1 MTEIRGIP
9 VQAPGTYVLLEDVV
23 AAIREYAQ
31 AQDDPNAGALVHDL
45 ATWLDGGLPE
55 THIAS
60 GQSPPSEPEVQEILD
75 QKFQWY
81 PGNVMGPVEPEVHG
95 AEIDDVTEGVARVEI
110 YPDNPDDPRPKW
122 YARTVDTAGYIIKT
136 TNGSFDQAWVIQNAE
151 ERFPGIPIHLLKH
164 AGEDSKW
171 QEDSTRGVFP
181 SIGPPVRRM
190 FAGVSAY
197 ERNEHGGGQ
206 VGP

>member
-1 MTEIRGIP
+1 VADPKLAAVVTEIRGME
-9 VQAPGTYVLLEDVV
+9 VMARGTYVLMDDVIEAIDAYAKAGPRSEMEVILDFKAWFQGAGVPPREDPVEEVV
-23 AAIREYAQ
+23 A
-31 AQDDPNAGALVHDL
+31 
-45 ATWLDGGLPE
+45 
-55 THIAS
+55 
-60 GQSPPSEPEVQEILD
+60 
-75 QKFQWY
+75 
-81 PGNVMGPVEPEVHG
+81 EPEVHG
-95 AEIDDVTEGVARVEI
+95 AEVDDVTEGVARVEI

>member
-9 VQAPGTYVLLEDVV
+9 VVATGTYVLLEDVV

-45 ATWLDGGLPE
+45 ASWLDAGRPDELE
-55 THIAS
+55 LAAS
-60 GQSPPSEPEVQEILD
+60 QATS
-75 QKFQWY
+75 
-81 PGNVMGPVEPEVHG
+81 VEEAESIKAAAEVHG
-95 AEIDDVTEGVARVEI
+95 AEHDDVTEGVARVEI

-171 QEDSTRGVFP
+171 IEDSTRGVFP

-190 FAGVSAY
+190 FAGVSTY
-197 ERNEHGGGQ
+197 ERNEQGGGG
-206 VGP
+206 VRT